1 MEPRKSIQT
10 THGSRPLTTHE
21 GEPGTLNNDVDVIMA
36 TIRREMQ
43 KRREQGIYQTGRF
56 SEFEDVTCPEEPEGD
71 EHNPLLYFHLRQVNQ
86 PYTRFN
92 VELDLS
98 PSRLDRLP
106 VIGLLWNSLRRHLHS
121 LSIFYVGKV
130 VHPMIT
136 FNRHLVTILNV
147 VVRQGQQRDAE
158 LTELKQ
164 RLSELEARLAR
175 LEEDA

>member
-1 MEPRKSIQT
+1 
-10 THGSRPLTTHE
+10 LTTHE
-21 GEPGTLNNDVDVIMA
+21 GETGTLNNDVDIIMA

-43 KRREQGIYQTGRF
+43 KRREQGIYQTARF
-56 SEFEDVTCPEEPEGD
+56 SEFEDVTCPEEPVGD

-86 PYTRFN
+86 SYTRFN

-106 VIGLLWNSLRRHLHS
+106 VIGLLWNTLRRHLHS

-164 RLSELEARLAR
+164 RLSELEAKLAR

>member
-1 MEPRKSIQT
+1 
-10 THGSRPLTTHE
+10 LTTDE
-21 GEPGTLNNDVDVIMA
+21 GETGALNIDVDVIMA

-43 KRREQGIYQTGRF
+43 KHREQGIYQTGRF
-56 SEFEDVTCPEEPEGD
+56 PELEDVTCPEEPEGD
-71 EHNPLLYFHLRQVNQ
+71 EHNPVLYFHLRQVNQ

-106 VIGLLWNSLRRHLHS
+106 VIGPLWNTLRRHLHS

-130 VHPMIT
+130 VHPVIT

-147 VVRQGQQRDAE
+147 MVRQGQQRDAE
-158 LTELKQ
+158 LAVLKQ
-164 RLSELEARLAR
+164 RLAELEVKLAR